1 MNDQLERK
9 KSTSTNSSEVHR
21 ATEKRDDKT
30 IEKEEELE
38 ADVRLV
44 AERLESDTIE
54 DANEF
59 DW

>member
-9 KSTSTNSSEVHR
+9 KSTSTNSNEVHR

-30 IEKEEELE
+30 IEKEDALE

>member
-9 KSTSTNSSEVHR
+9 KSTSTNSNEVHR
-21 ATEKRDDKT
+21 ANEKRDDKT
-30 IEKEEELE
+30 IEKEDALE

-44 AERLESDTIE
+44 AERLDCDTIE